1 MLKGTLSPRTVS
13 VIEEPLICVQPLKR
27 KRSLHSFLYGSIV
40 HCLLGLGYAR
50 AILVASVVDSRSS
63 VSTQA
68 TQAGK
73 HPGLA
78 TSIFA
83 IIENTIR

>member
-1 MLKGTLSPRTVS
+1 MLEGTLSLSTVS
-13 VIEEPLICVQPLKR
+13 VMEEPLICVHPLQR
-27 KRSLHSFLYGSIV
+27 KRRLLSFLYGLIV

-73 HPGLA
+73 HRGLI

-83 IIENTIR
+83 IIANTIR

>member
-27 KRSLHSFLYGSIV
+27 KRSLLSFLYGLIV
-40 HCLLGLGYAR
+40 HYLLGLGYAR
-50 AILVASVVDSRSS
+50 AILVASVVVSRSS

-68 TQAGK
+68 TQVGK
-73 HPGLA
+73 HPGLI
-78 TSIFA
+78 TSISA
-83 IIENTIR
+83 IIGNTIR